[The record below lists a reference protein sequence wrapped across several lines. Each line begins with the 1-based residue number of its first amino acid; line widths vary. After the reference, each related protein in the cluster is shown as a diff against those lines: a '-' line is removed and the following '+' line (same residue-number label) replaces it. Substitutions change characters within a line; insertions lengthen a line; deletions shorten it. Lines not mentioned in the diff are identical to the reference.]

1 MSSVL
6 GLRGQLVIEKPI
18 RDELGLGPGHVS
30 VQRVVD
36 DHVEIRF
43 FPPEHDRSLRG
54 ILAPHI
60 HRTLPPEQWDEARA
74 AAWVQASGEVPTRDD
89 DER

>member
-6 GLRGQLVIEKPI
+6 GVKGQLVIEKPI
-18 RDELGLGPGHVS
+18 RDALGLGPGHLS
-30 VQRVVD
+30 VQRLVG

-54 ILAPHI
+54 ILAPLVD
-60 HRTLPPEQWDEARA
+60 RTLPPERWDEVRA
-74 AAWVQASGEVPTRDD
+74 AAWPKASGEMPPEDD
-89 DER
+89 G

>member
-6 GLRGQLVIEKPI
+6 GAKGQLVIEKPI
-18 RDELGLGPGHVS
+18 REALGLGPGHLS
-30 VQRVVD
+30 VQRLVE

-54 ILAPHI
+54 VLAPLV
-60 HRTLPPEQWDEARA
+60 HRKLPPERWEEVRA
-74 AAWVQASGEVPTRDD
+74 AGWTRASGEVPPE
-89 DER
+89 DEG